1 MHIPCHV
8 DLPWPH
14 DPWVA
19 HMLCATIVCYDAH
32 PCATMS
38 ATILIYVC
46 YDAHPCATMSAT
58 ILIYMCYDECY
69 CATILI
75 YVCYD
80 AHPCATMS
88 ATILIYMCYDE
99 CYCATILIY
108 MCYDECYDT
117 HLHVLRYELCSAR
130 PLGQPIKGQPFGQC
144 NQ

>member
-19 HMLCATIVCYDAH
+19 HLLCATIVCYDAH

-58 ILIYMCYDECY
+58 ILN
-69 CATILI
+69 
-75 YVCYD
+75 
-80 AHPCATMS
+80 
-88 ATILIYMCYDE
+88 YMCYDE

-108 MCYDECYDT
+108 MCCDECYDT

-130 PLGQPIKGQPFGQC
+130 PLEQPIKGQPSGQC

>member
-19 HMLCATIVCYDAH
+19 HLLWATIVCYDDAH

-75 YVCYD
+75 YGCY
-80 AHPCATMS
+80 HW
-88 ATILIYMCYDE
+88 
-99 CYCATILIY
+99 
-108 MCYDECYDT
+108 
-117 HLHVLRYELCSAR
+117 
-130 PLGQPIKGQPFGQC
+130 
-144 NQ
+144 